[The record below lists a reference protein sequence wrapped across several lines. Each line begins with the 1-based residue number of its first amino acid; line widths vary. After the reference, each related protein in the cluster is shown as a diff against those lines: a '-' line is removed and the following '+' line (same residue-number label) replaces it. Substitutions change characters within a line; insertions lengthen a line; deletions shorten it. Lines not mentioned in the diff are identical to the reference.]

1 MEESAEPS
9 AALCQLPE
17 LDSVYEQYGGRE
29 AEAQELSQW
38 LQKPGSRVA
47 AVVADGGMGKTC
59 LAVDVAWRLWRC
71 RAASAGALYVDC
83 RAAFSREALVMRLRA
98 AAGLS
103 GGDQGGMEA
112 LAAALGKMCSSD
124 KLGGCLLVVLDN
136 AEDPAA
142 ADGGAALAE
151 ILAQLVMASARLQL
165 LVTSRVEVAV
175 QHMPPPH
182 THRLQPLSA
191 AVAGPLVQQIAKGV
205 LTGEEARAV
214 ATACGCVPL
223 VLRLVSEALV
233 AGRLALEDVQ
243 EAVAGRGGGAAEG
256 EAAAAVAGSGE
267 AAAGEQREV
276 TVMFVDMVIRSL
288 PAAMKKVAMQVAAFS
303 GVLTAGSAAVVMGVG
318 PSSEQEVRT
327 QLAGLHRLSVVL
339 QHGDDAFVMH
349 THVRDVAR
357 RLLAEEAPPPLRTAV
372 RERFARYAV
381 GLLARWQ
388 KLHEANALKLMATEV
403 AAQWP
408 DVEQLLADVAGDA
421 AAAGA
426 RPLLPGAGLLPL
438 SAQFLQETSL
448 LAILG
453 SSDFLYA
460 VGNAWMSPQYLT
472 LTLRLVEATEA
483 PAAESESESESESTG
498 RERRLAFAAALLVRC
513 EALMYTGEYVE
524 SEGLAA
530 RAVAQYEQLRGRD
543 SVECAAALH
552 LHASCLAGQGRGA
565 EAVPLYREA
574 LAVRGAAL
582 GPHHKATTATI
593 THLAMQLSMEGQHG
607 EAEAMYRQVL
617 DASQR
622 TFGPSHNLTAQALS
636 NLAGCLH
643 ELGKLTEAEALYRR
657 ALDVYRDTVGPQHR
671 QVAFTLVGLAAV
683 AREAGADLEAVEGL
697 YREALEVCRTALG
710 PRHPHSQMTL
720 RSLQELLR
728 ERGKG
733 QEAEE
738 LTI

>member
-408 DVEQLLADVAGDA
+408 DVEQLLADVAGEA

-426 RPLLPGAGLLPL
+426 RAAAAGGGAAAPEC
-438 SAQFLQETSL
+438 A
-448 LAILG
+448 
-453 SSDFLYA
+453 
-460 VGNAWMSPQYLT
+460 

-617 DASQR
+617 EASQR